1 MLLRLT
7 KTQVRR
13 LKSEVLKNLA
23 NNRCSSEN
31 LRINCLEE
39 LTRRDALTDGRIHGV
54 AKIFAH
60 LHETGPRVAPP
71 SRIPARTP
79 KFPTVVC

>member
-1 MLLRLT
+1 MLLQLT

-13 LKSEVLKNLA
+13 LKSEVLNDLA

-39 LTRRDALTDGRIHGV
+39 LTRRGQNGKRSARSGRRIRSENLLI
-54 AKIFAH
+54 AA
-60 LHETGPRVAPP
+60 TRRRVASPAP
-71 SRIPARTP
+71 S
-79 KFPTVVC
+79 

>member
-39 LTRRDALTDGRIHGV
+39 LTRRDALTDGRIHRV
-54 AKIFAH
+54 AKIFQSAH
-60 LHETGPRVAPP
+60 LAHLYETGPSVAPP
-71 SRIPARTP
+71 LPAKLR
-79 KFPTVVC
+79 